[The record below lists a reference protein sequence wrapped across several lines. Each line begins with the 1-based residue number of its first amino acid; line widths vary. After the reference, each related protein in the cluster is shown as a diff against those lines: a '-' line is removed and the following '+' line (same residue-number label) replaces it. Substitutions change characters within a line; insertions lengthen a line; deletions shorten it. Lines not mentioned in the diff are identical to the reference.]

1 MNAIQL
7 LKTDHETAKRML
19 GQIQSAAAQQ
29 RGELWKKL
37 EPELKVHEQ
46 MEEKALYGPVARDV
60 GAKDQKLSE
69 WQGHHHSEV
78 SQLEGILK
86 ELDRLD
92 PADEAWI
99 GKLGQ
104 LRQTLEHHIREEE
117 GEIFPRIERAWDT
130 SKLEQAG
137 REMETMKQQATR
149 RAA

>member
-7 LKTDHETAKRML
+7 LKTDHETAKRVL
-19 GQIQSAAAQQ
+19 GQIQSAAAEQ

-37 EPELKVHEQ
+37 EPELKAHEE
-46 MEEKALYGPVARDV
+46 MEEKALYGPVAKDV
-60 GAKDQKLSE
+60 GSKDQKLSE

-78 SQLEGILK
+78 TQLEGVLK

-92 PADEAWI
+92 PANDAWI

-137 REMETMKQQATR
+137 REMETIKKQATR

>member
-19 GQIQSAAAQQ
+19 GQIQSARAEQ
-29 RGELWKKL
+29 RKEMWKKL

-46 MEEKALYGPVARDV
+46 MEESSLYGPVAKEL
-60 GAKDQKLSE
+60 GAKDEKLRD
-69 WQGHHHSEV
+69 WQGHHHKEV
-78 SQLEGILK
+78 SQLEGVLK

-92 PADEAWI
+92 PAEDTWI
-99 GKLGQ
+99 RKLGE
-104 LRQTLEHHIREEE
+104 LRQTLEHHIQEEE

-137 REMETMKQQATR
+137 HQMETMKRQATGK
-149 RAA
+149 AA